1 MAALDLG
8 DLGFKIKV
16 DTAEFD
22 SALSKIESKARGL
35 DKTLEA
41 TGKRKVSVQADSGS
55 LSKVESA
62 AKAAGS
68 AVDAVNGKRVSP
80 QADSG
85 QLDKVATAAKSAGD
99 AIDSASGKSVSPKA
113 DSGQLEKVT
122 SAAKSADDAVE
133 ALAGKK
139 ATPVV
144 DSSPL
149 EQVAAKSRDAA
160 SATDEL
166 GRAAN
171 PLGGMFSSAASS
183 AAGMMGALAGV
194 GGVASAFGKIMSTGM
209 EFQSSMNTMSAVSG
223 ATGEQLA
230 AVSAKARELGTDASL
245 TATSATD
252 ASQAMTELAKG
263 GFTVEQSMSAAKG
276 TLQLAAAAGV
286 EAADAAT
293 IQSQALQAFSLGAG
307 DAARVSDILAGAANA
322 SSAEMTGIAQGLQQS
337 GTVAHQFGLSIEDT
351 ATSLAMLANAGI
363 QGSDAGTLLKTT
375 LLSVTDQ
382 GKPAQEAI
390 EKLGLTVYD
399 SNGKFVG
406 MASLLEQLKMA
417 SKAMTDE
424 QYQAATATLFG
435 SDAMRLSGIAAQ
447 QGAQGFNKLKEA
459 VTRQGQAAEVA
470 AAQTQGLPGVWER
483 FQNTMEDLWLGMFDN
498 MDDQL
503 VSVGNSAVDM
513 VEGVAPA
520 LEKMAHL
527 TGDAMKLSVGGV
539 AKAVEVWGKLPGPV
553 KEAATA
559 MALVAAAVKSY
570 SKFSMVSTAVDG
582 LTGAFKRTRG
592 GISDFTSAFGEA
604 YSYAR
609 QAHPELSRT
618 GAALQVLG
626 GKGGVAAAG
635 MGKLK
640 GAAAGVLDMLGGPW
654 GVAFAAAGAAVASAV
669 DYVQAADQAEKNLAE
684 SSVKAAKAHDQL
696 AASIAGTKGALSGDG
711 LAAAVDMANAK
722 LTEFEERGKLASKWQ
737 SSFIEKGAYREEDY
751 QRHLKEETYA
761 GSSADSNARRKAT
774 EDAKNGYKELQSA
787 MEELKMSKED
797 VDKAIAVG
805 GESYDNLISHL
816 RSTGDSGNWAAD
828 RLAESRTSMQQAI
841 DAARQLDPSAAQ
853 AAAGIDVLADSSASA
868 DDKLSALKST
878 MRAMGLLSQTAD
890 QAMMELAD
898 TVEEIGN
905 SVSNLGQGTDG
916 LGDKLFDGDKLNV
929 QNDNARQLSSTLSDM
944 SDKLMDV
951 GVAGG
956 DVNEAWDMM
965 IPVLDDIRAQMG
977 LTGEEF
983 DAQWSH
989 ILESYGLAPDVV
1001 HTLVEL
1007 DGASEAVQS
1016 LGDLWAGL
1024 YKVEEGATI
1033 PIDPPNPDVVA
1044 VMDELGIK
1052 YQEVKDASGET
1063 IQFKVTAPSDEV
1075 KGQLDE
1081 ITTKM
1086 AEIDDDSITIEA
1098 IMDPTQVEM
1107 GAAEVESLLQDL
1119 DIKNPSPQAQL
1130 VIDDL
1135 KANHSIA
1142 MGDLEYLNQQ
1152 SANPVADLDKL
1163 LLDNGINTAHGQLDG
1178 LNAHSTNSH
1187 VDADTDSFTTKVGAA
1202 IRLINSVP
1210 LTKRVQ
1216 FIGEVVG
1223 SAWNRIRGNADG
1235 GIAGFAA
1242 GGELPRLAIGGD
1254 AGYRLPLSGPGTNMV
1269 DGFLG
1274 VDGSGMPIARVDAG
1288 EWVINRR
1295 SSAQF
1300 GAALAAINAG
1310 NAQQALMELLQSL
1323 PAHADGGMTKSD
1335 QVKEILAPYNN
1346 GPYLMGGFSPSAFDC
1361 SGAVAAGVNAYLG
1374 LDPFDSRMSTV
1385 NEGQWLAA
1393 KGFEN
1398 GPGNGKQLAVAW
1410 YDYGGGAN
1418 GHTAMMLPD
1427 GTYIE
1432 SGGNTGQ
1439 GMTIGGAAG
1448 PLEGRGFTN
1457 FMYLPGSDSDSGELT
1472 GDLGETDGMGT
1483 SIGDIADFGGGAS
1496 AKSRPKATARKA
1508 SAPVAGQM
1516 FNHPGFASNIPGATV
1531 GSSLGGHRAA
1541 VQATA
1546 DKYGVGAQAAGVM
1559 NWSNPFVG
1567 SNSFRDEIGE
1577 PGTKQILSIAK
1588 QLEKQFGQKGIAAQV
1603 EAALSAKTPNWDVWL
1618 RVNEDTIDA
1627 FNRLEE
1633 AKADVKNGV
1642 NDVAEAEEKLAELK
1656 KKSKDSKDDA
1666 ADKLADAYKALDK
1679 AKRKELTKSYTQQDK
1694 TEDVEKAQKKID
1706 ELKEKSSENA
1716 NKAAQQIAD
1725 AEQEII
1731 NAREDEKE
1739 SLRELKE
1746 AQLQYNTALQM
1757 APIKAVASLTDKIAE
1772 GFGAIAESLELMAT
1786 NMDHAN
1792 ELIDARQDSEL
1803 ADVNA
1808 KQDALDA
1815 ARKLRQLER
1824 DNSNERHKEVLDQ
1837 QQAEFDLAMARHD
1850 YNSQYSDLEVN
1861 LAELRTKGILDVS
1874 QRAMDTDRLAMISAS
1889 GVAVAEKQLELT
1901 RAQAA
1906 KGEFDRQV
1914 ALQEATY
1921 EVNFQEEM
1929 ARIQHERLAVATQE
1943 LADAAAAAAG
1953 KLGGSAS
1960 ALAQET
1966 QGKQKTAAGAAGVI
1980 GGLAQLAGAIFM
1992 TVATGGAAL
2001 PAALALGAAGLKTAV
2016 EGGKNIAEGKAQADA
2031 YKKQAKEEYDALSK
2045 DDKARVDTARAGLVI
2060 GAIAGGAVGVAGGSS
2075 DDVNNMFDATSGIF
2089 NLPLYQKQM
2098 TEKYGAEAAA
2108 LMTAKKKA
2116 ELDRREKAAQ
2126 LERAKAAFDLSD
2138 STAKQ
2143 ADALA
2148 DMQDTLQKQLNE
2160 LQQENKQLAG
2170 IDDKIGDKNKSVL
2183 MSIGGSGWGVNS
2195 TDGMMLGANT
2205 GGFGGVTR
2213 DEVGAWSSVNVENG
2227 WNAADI
2233 MRPLVDSIKDTAAD
2247 AAASRGVVEG
2257 LPETVAEGRYAKLL
2271 AEKSVVPGAVDA
2283 AGRSVLAAQREAS
2296 DAAYE
2301 AAAKRVLAEMG
2312 GGDTTNIGTQFTGA
2326 VSVNAKLENTVLDGL
2341 RAMAANK

>member
-16 DTAEFD
+16 DTTEFD

-35 DKTLEA
+35 DKTLEG
-41 TGKRKVSVQADSGS
+41 TGKRKISVKADSGS

-99 AIDSASGKSVSPKA
+99 AIDSASGKRVSPSA
-113 DSGQLEKVT
+113 DTSQLGKVE
-122 SAAKSADDAVE
+122 SAAKSASDEVE
-133 ALAGKK
+133 KLSGKR

-149 EQVAAKSRDAA
+149 VQVAAKSRDAA

-399 SNGKFVG
+399 ANGKFVG
-406 MASLLEQLKMA
+406 MSSLLEQLKQA
-417 SKAMTDE
+417 SQSMTDE

-447 QGAQGFNKLKEA
+447 QGAEGFNKLKEA

-553 KEAATA
+553 KDTA
-559 MALVAAAVKSY
+559 IAIGAVNLAMRLLRTERGASAVSKLAESFANTKS
-570 SKFSMVSTAVDG
+570 SIKVFGSSMS
-582 LTGAFKRTRG
+582 
-592 GISDFTSAFGEA
+592 EA
-604 YSYAR
+604 YGYMR
-609 QAHPELSRT
+609 QANPEMSRA
-618 GAALQVLG
+618 GAAMRVLG
-626 GKGGVAAAG
+626 GQGGVAAAG
-635 MGKLK
+635 MSKLK
-640 GAAAGVLDMLGGPW
+640 TAGMGVVDMFGGPW
-654 GVAFAAAGAAVASAV
+654 G
-669 DYVQAADQAEKNLAE
+669 
-684 SSVKAAKAHDQL
+684 
-696 AASIAGTKGALSGDG
+696 IA
-711 LAAAVDMANAK
+711 LAAATAVIADVVAFNRRASQAQEGYK
-722 LTEFEERGKLASKWQ
+722 AATESAAEAQERLNSALAGTSAPLT
-737 SSFIEKGAYREEDY
+737 
-751 QRHLKEETYA
+751 KEQF
-761 GSSADSNARRKAT
+761 
-774 EDAKNGYKELQSA
+774 EDAKLVAEGYTASIRMNGEVMSGWRGEVMKSVDVTELLGSSQSKAWKESIKQA
-787 MEELKMSKED
+787 EIM
-797 VDKAIAVG
+797 
-805 GESYDNLISHL
+805 GEASIL
-816 RSTGDSGNWAAD
+816 TGDALKAQGKDWEDLGEIVARGGKEYDAVIERLNSIEGHWWNDQGEAAQRAVSD
-828 RLAESRTSMQQAI
+828 LESARAEYERSI
-841 DAARQLDPSAAQ
+841 DAARSADPAFQ
-853 AAAGIDVLADSSASA
+853 AIGESMGVLADEAASA
-868 DDKLSALKST
+868 EDKLSALKRIMDEMSGN
-878 MRAMGLLSQTAD
+878 AMSKD
-890 QAMMELAD
+890 QAQAALVGDVEQQAEQIDTLAQAVAEVGPIELDPDGTIDATTSSGAKAVSMIAELGDSMAQAAVAGVDVDEIFSQQADNMAALQAALGLTDEQFQSLMQSYGITREVLALPLKMEGAD
-898 TVEEIGN
+898 TVEQQISTLETGLAGLKEGN
-905 SVSNLGQGTDG
+905 SVEIAPPDPAVVLALEDMGYKIEHLPNGNIEIESTADVNIDELDELQARVNVIDGLSARATAELDTTEFGLNAEQARAIGEDLDGLDVSPEADLIIEKLLQGKDISIGELNALSNEKAVPTADLEKSLLDAGVADGLVKTANLGEQ
-916 LGDKLFDGDKLNV
+916 
-929 QNDNARQLSSTLSDM
+929 R
-944 SDKLMDV
+944 
-951 GVAGG
+951 
-956 DVNEAWDMM
+956 
-965 IPVLDDIRAQMG
+965 
-977 LTGEEF
+977 
-983 DAQWSH
+983 
-989 ILESYGLAPDVV
+989 
-1001 HTLVEL
+1001 
-1007 DGASEAVQS
+1007 
-1016 LGDLWAGL
+1016 
-1024 YKVEEGATI
+1024 
-1033 PIDPPNPDVVA
+1033 
-1044 VMDELGIK
+1044 
-1052 YQEVKDASGET
+1052 
-1063 IQFKVTAPSDEV
+1063 
-1075 KGQLDE
+1075 
-1081 ITTKM
+1081 
-1086 AEIDDDSITIEA
+1086 
-1098 IMDPTQVEM
+1098 PT
-1107 GAAEVESLLQDL
+1107 
-1119 DIKNPSPQAQL
+1119 
-1130 VIDDL
+1130 
-1135 KANHSIA
+1135 
-1142 MGDLEYLNQQ
+1142 
-1152 SANPVADLDKL
+1152 PVADIN
-1163 LLDNGINTAHGQLDG
+1163 NGSFMSKARAMMDMIGMLTRPMSTTITFVGRKIGEWARREHGGRIPNFYRGGQLPG
-1178 LNAHSTNSH
+1178 
-1187 VDADTDSFTTKVGAA
+1187 
-1202 IRLINSVP
+1202 
-1210 LTKRVQ
+1210 
-1216 FIGEVVG
+1216 
-1223 SAWNRIRGNADG
+1223 
-1235 GIAGFAA
+1235 
-1242 GGELPRLAIGGD
+1242 LAIGGNS
-1254 AGYRLPLSGPGTNMV
+1254 GYRLPGTGPGTSIV
-1269 DGFLG
+1269 DGFMG
-1274 VDGSGMPIARVDAG
+1274 VTDDGFPIARVNRN
-1288 EWVINRR
+1288 EWVINDR
-1295 SSAQF
+1295 SSDRF
-1300 GAALAAINAG
+1300 NGTLAAINANDPRG
-1310 NAQQALMELLQSL
+1310 IMANLAHEL
-1323 PAHADGGMTKSD
+1323 PALKEGGRTKSD
-1335 QVKEILAPYNN
+1335 EVKDALAAFNN
-1346 GPYLMGGFSPSAFDC
+1346 GPYVMGGFSPSAFDC
-1361 SGAVAAGVNAYLG
+1361 SGAVSAGVNAYLG

-1398 GPGNGKQLAVAW
+1398 GPGNGKELVVAW

-1472 GDLGETDGMGT
+1472 GDLGETDGFGT
-1483 SIGDIADFGGGAS
+1483 ALDVAGAS
-1496 AKSRPKATARKA
+1496 AKSRPKATALKA
-1508 SAPVAGQM
+1508 SKPQAGSM
-1516 FNHPGFASNIPGATV
+1516 YHVPGFASNVPGATV
-1531 GSSLGGHRAA
+1531 GSALGGHRGA
-1541 VQATA
+1541 VQGAA
-1546 DKYGVGAQAAGVM
+1546 NRAGVGAQAAGVM

-1577 PGTKQILSIAK
+1577 PGSKQILSIAK

-1642 NDVAEAEEKLAELK
+1642 NDIAEAEEKLAELK
-1656 KKSKDSKDDA
+1656 KKSKDSEGDA
-1666 ADKLADAYKALDK
+1666 ADKLAEAYKALDK
-1679 AKRKELTKSYTQQDK
+1679 AKSKELTKSYTQQDK
-1694 TEDVEKAQKKID
+1694 TEDIEKAQKKID
-1706 ELKEKSSENA
+1706 DLRKKSGDNA
-1716 NKAAQQIAD
+1716 NKTARQIAD

-1731 NAREDEKE
+1731 NARNEEKE
-1739 SLRELKE
+1739 KLRELKE
-1746 AQLQYNTALQM
+1746 AQLAYNTALQM
-1757 APIKAVASLTDKIAE
+1757 APIKAVASLTEKIAE
-1772 GFGAIAESLELMAT
+1772 GFGAIAENMELMAA

-1837 QQAEFDLAMARHD
+1837 QQAEFDLAIARHD
-1850 YNSQYSDLEVN
+1850 YNSQYADLEVN

-1889 GVAVAEKQLELT
+1889 GVAIAEKQLELT

-1921 EVNFQEEM
+1921 ELNFQEEM

-1943 LADAAAAAAG
+1943 LADAAAAASG

-1966 QGKQKTAAGAAGVI
+1966 QGKQKKAAGAAGVI
-1980 GGLAQLAGAIFM
+1980 GGIAQLIGAIGM
-1992 TVATGGAAL
+1992 TIATGGAAL
-2001 PAALALGAAGLKTAV
+2001 PAALALGASGLKTAV

-2031 YKKQAKEEYDALSK
+2031 YKKQAKEEYDALSA
-2045 DDKARVDTARAGLVI
+2045 DDKRRVDTARAGLVV
-2060 GAIAGGAVGVAGGSS
+2060 GAIAGGAVGMAGGSS
-2075 DDVNNMFDATSGIF
+2075 DDVANMFDATSGIF

-2098 TEKYGAEAAA
+2098 TQKYGAEAAA

-2148 DMQDTLQKQLNE
+2148 DMQDTLQKQLAE

-2213 DEVGAWSSVNVENG
+2213 DEVGAWSSLNVENG
-2227 WNAADI
+2227 WNAAEI
-2233 MRPLVDSIKDTAAD
+2233 MRPLVDSVKDTEAD
-2247 AAASRGVVEG
+2247 AAASRDVIEG

-2326 VSVNAKLENTVLDGL
+2326 VSVNAKLEDTVLDGL

>member
-16 DTAEFD
+16 DTTEFD

-35 DKTLEA
+35 DKTLEG
-41 TGKRKVSVQADSGS
+41 TGKRKISVKADSGS

-99 AIDSASGKSVSPKA
+99 AIDSASGKRVSPSA
-113 DSGQLEKVT
+113 DTGQLGKVE
-122 SAAKSADDAVE
+122 SAAKSASDEVE
-133 ALAGKK
+133 KLSGKR

-160 SATDEL
+160 SATEEL
-166 GRAAN
+166 AHSAN

-447 QGAQGFNKLKEA
+447 QGAQGFNTLKEA

-483 FQNTMEDLWLGMFDN
+483 FENTMEDLWLGMFDN

-503 VSVGNSAVDM
+503 FSVGNSAVDM

-527 TGDAMKLSVGGV
+527 TGDAMKLSVDGV

-553 KEAATA
+553 KEVATS

-582 LTGAFKRTRG
+582 LTSAFKRTRG

-609 QAHPELSRT
+609 QANPELSRT

-853 AAAGIDVLADSSASA
+853 AAAGIEVLADSSASA

-878 MRAMGLLSQTAD
+878 MQAMGLLSQTAD
-890 QAMMELAD
+890 QAMMEMAD

-905 SVSNLGQGTDG
+905 SVSSLGQGTDG
-916 LGDKLFDGDKLNV
+916 LGDKLFDGDNLNV

-944 SDKLMDV
+944 SDQLMNV

-956 DVNEAWDMM
+956 DVNEAWDTM
-965 IPVLDDIRAQMG
+965 IPVLDNIRAQMG

-1052 YQEVKDASGET
+1052 YEEIKNASGET

-1086 AEIDDDSITIEA
+1086 AEIDDESITIEA

-1178 LNAHSTNSH
+1178 LNAHSTNSK
-1187 VDADTDSFTTKVGAA
+1187 VDADTSSFTSKVGSA
-1202 IRLINSVP
+1202 INLINSIP
-1210 LTKRVQ
+1210 LTKRIT

-1223 SAWNRIRGNADG
+1223 SAWNRIRGNANG
-1235 GIAGFAA
+1235 GIAGFAT

-1254 AGYRLPLSGPGTNMV
+1254 AGYRLPTSGPGTNMV

-1300 GAALAAINAG
+1300 GATLAALNAG
-1310 NAQQALMELLQSL
+1310 NAQQALMALLQSL
-1323 PAHADGGMTKSD
+1323 PAHADGGVTKSE
-1335 QVKEILAPYNN
+1335 QVKEALAPFNN
-1346 GPYLMGGFSPSAFDC
+1346 GPYVMGGFSPSAFDC

-1398 GPGNGKQLAVAW
+1398 GPGNGKELVVAW

-1472 GDLGETDGMGT
+1472 GDLGETDGFGT
-1483 SIGDIADFGGGAS
+1483 ALDVAGAS
-1496 AKSRPKATARKA
+1496 AKSRPKATALKA
-1508 SAPVAGQM
+1508 SKPQAGSM
-1516 FNHPGFASNIPGATV
+1516 YHVPGFASNVPGATV
-1531 GSSLGGHRAA
+1531 GSALGGHRGA
-1541 VQATA
+1541 VQGAA
-1546 DKYGVGAQAAGVM
+1546 NRAGVGAQAAGVM

-1577 PGTKQILSIAK
+1577 PGSKQILSIAK

-1633 AKADVKNGV
+1633 AKADVKNNV
-1642 NDVAEAEEKLAELK
+1642 NDVAEAEEKLADLK
-1656 KKSKDSKDDA
+1656 KKAKDSEGDA
-1666 ADKLADAYKALDK
+1666 ADKLTEAYKALDE
-1679 AKRKELTKSYTQQDK
+1679 AKSKELTKSYTQQDK
-1694 TEDVEKAQKKID
+1694 TEDIEKAQKKID
-1706 ELKEKSSENA
+1706 DLRKKSGDNA
-1716 NKAAQQIAD
+1716 NKTSQQIAD

-1731 NAREDEKE
+1731 NARNEEKE
-1739 SLRELKE
+1739 KLRELKE
-1746 AQLQYNTALQM
+1746 AQLAYNTALQM

-1772 GFGAIAESLELMAT
+1772 GFGAIAENMELMAA

-1792 ELIDARQDSEL
+1792 ELIDARQSSEL
-1803 ADVNA
+1803 DDVNA

-1824 DNSNERHKEVLDQ
+1824 DSSNERHKEVLDQ
-1837 QQAEFDLAMARHD
+1837 QQAEFDLAIARHD

-1906 KGEFDRQV
+1906 KGEFERQV

-1966 QGKQKTAAGAAGVI
+1966 QGKQKKAAGAAGVI
-1980 GGLAQLAGAIFM
+1980 GGIAQLFGAIGM
-1992 TVATGGAAL
+1992 TIATGGAAL

-2031 YKKQAKEEYDALSK
+2031 YKKQAKEEYDALSA
-2045 DDKARVDTARAGLVI
+2045 DDKRRVDTARAGLVV
-2060 GAIAGGAVGVAGGSS
+2060 GAIAGGAVGLAGGSS
-2075 DDVNNMFDATSGIF
+2075 DDVANMFDATSGIF

-2098 TEKYGAEAAA
+2098 TQKYGAEAAA

-2116 ELDRREKAAQ
+2116 ELDRQEKAAQ

-2195 TDGMMLGANT
+2195 TDGMMLGAST

-2213 DEVGAWSSVNVENG
+2213 DEVGAWSSLNVENG
-2227 WNAADI
+2227 WNTADI
-2233 MRPLVDSIKDTAAD
+2233 MRPLVDSVKDTAAD
-2247 AAASRGVVEG
+2247 AAASRGIIEG

-2271 AEKSVVPGAVDA
+2271 AEESVVPGALDA
-2283 AGRSVLAAQREAS
+2283 AGRSVLEAQREAS
-2296 DAAYE
+2296 NAAYE
-2301 AAAKRVLAEMG
+2301 AAAKRVLAEMSNG
-2312 GGDTTNIGTQFTGA
+2312 STTNIGTQFTGA
-2326 VSVNAKLENTVLDGL
+2326 VSVNAKLEDTVLDGL
-2341 RAMAANK
+2341 RSMAANK

>member
-35 DKTLEA
+35 DKTLEG
-41 TGKRKVSVQADSGS
+41 TGKRKISVKADSGS

-80 QADSG
+80 KADSV

-99 AIDSASGKSVSPKA
+99 AIDSASGKRVSPSA
-113 DSGQLEKVT
+113 DTGQLGKVE
-122 SAAKSADDAVE
+122 SAAKSASDEVE
-133 ALAGKK
+133 KLSGKR

-183 AAGMMGALAGV
+183 AAGMMGALAGIS
-194 GGVASAFGKIMSTGM
+194 GVAGAFGKIMSTGM

-399 SNGKFVG
+399 ANGKFVG
-406 MASLLEQLKMA
+406 MSSLLEQLKQA
-417 SKAMTDE
+417 SQSMTDE

-513 VEGVAPA
+513 VEGIAPA
-520 LEKMAHL
+520 LQDMAHL
-527 TGDAMKLSVGGV
+527 TGDAMKLSVDGV

-553 KEAATA
+553 KEVATS

-582 LTGAFKRTRG
+582 LTSAFKRTRG

-609 QAHPELSRT
+609 QANPELSRT

-635 MGKLK
+635 FDKLK
-640 GAAAGVLDMLGGPW
+640 GAASGALDLLGGPW
-654 GVAFAAAGAAVASAV
+654 GVAIAVGTYALTEYIQTAQNVRQAQENYARTTDEAAAAQTRLNAAVAGS
-669 DYVQAADQAEKNLAE
+669 NLALNSE
-684 SSVKAAKAHDQL
+684 QLEDAAKVAKSAYAEFSRVGEALEGFHLGNGGLID
-696 AASIAGTKGALSGDG
+696 TKGKTHDEIRQQQREMERLGNAYDLVKEKMEGQGKSMDDLGMILAKGGKEYENLRNSLLEGGGPFNYKQELGD
-711 LAAAVDMANAK
+711 LAVQE
-722 LTEFEERGKLASKWQ
+722 L
-737 SSFIEKGAYREEDY
+737 
-751 QRHLKEETYA
+751 
-761 GSSADSNARRKAT
+761 DS
-774 EDAKNGYKELQSA
+774 AKNQVEQ
-787 MEELKMSKED
+787 MIE
-797 VDKAIAVG
+797 
-805 GESYDNLISHL
+805 
-816 RSTGDSGNWAAD
+816 
-828 RLAESRTSMQQAI
+828 
-841 DAARQLDPSAAQ
+841 AARNLDPAAAQ

-878 MRAMGLLSQTAD
+878 MQAMGLLSQTAD
-890 QAMMELAD
+890 QAMMEMAD
-898 TVEEIGN
+898 TVDEIGN
-905 SVSNLGQGTDG
+905 SVSSLGQGADG

-944 SDKLMDV
+944 SEQLMNV

-956 DVNEAWDMM
+956 DVNEAWDTM
-965 IPVLDDIRAQMG
+965 IPVLDNIRAQMG

-1033 PIDPPNPDVVA
+1033 PIDPPDPAVVA

-1052 YQEVKDASGET
+1052 YEEIKNASGET
-1063 IQFKVTAPSDEV
+1063 IQFKVTAPNDEV
-1075 KGQLDE
+1075 KAQLDD

-1086 AEIDDDSITIEA
+1086 AEIDDESITIET
-1098 IMDPTQVEM
+1098 IMDTTPLTM
-1107 GAAEVESLLQDL
+1107 GIDEAEALLRDL
-1119 DIKNPSPQAQL
+1119 DIKDPSPTATL
-1130 VIDDL
+1130 LIDEL
-1135 KANHSIA
+1135 KSNGQIA

-1152 SANPVADLDKL
+1152 SAHPVADLDKL
-1163 LLDNGINTAHGQLDG
+1163 LLDNGINTAHGQLDE
-1178 LNAHSTNSH
+1178 LNAHSTNSK
-1187 VDADTDSFTTKVGAA
+1187 VDADTASFTSKVGAA
-1202 IRLINSVP
+1202 IRLINSIP
-1210 LTKRVQ
+1210 LTKRIT

-1223 SAWNRIRGNADG
+1223 SAWNRIRGNANG
-1235 GIAGFAA
+1235 GIAGFAT

-1254 AGYRLPLSGPGTNMV
+1254 AGYRLPTSGPGTNMV

-1274 VDGSGMPIARVDAG
+1274 VGGSGMPIARVDAG

-1310 NAQQALMELLQSL
+1310 NAQQALMALLQSL
-1323 PAHADGGMTKSD
+1323 PAHADGGVTKSE
-1335 QVKEILAPYNN
+1335 QVKEALAPFNN
-1346 GPYLMGGFSPSAFDC
+1346 GPYVMGGFSPSAFDC

-1398 GPGNGKQLAVAW
+1398 GPGNGKELVVAW

-1472 GDLGETDGMGT
+1472 GDLGETDGFGT
-1483 SIGDIADFGGGAS
+1483 ALDVAGAS
-1496 AKSRPKATARKA
+1496 AKSRPKATALKA
-1508 SAPVAGQM
+1508 SKPQAGSM
-1516 FNHPGFASNIPGATV
+1516 YHVPGFASNVPGATV
-1531 GSSLGGHRAA
+1531 GSALGGHRGA
-1541 VQATA
+1541 VQGAA
-1546 DKYGVGAQAAGVM
+1546 NSAGVGAQAAGVM
-1559 NWSNPFVG
+1559 NWANPFVG

-1618 RVNEDTIDA
+1618 RVNDETIDA
-1627 FNRLEE
+1627 FNRLED
-1633 AKADVKNGV
+1633 AKADFKNGI
-1642 NDVAEAEEKLAELK
+1642 NDVAEAEEKLADLK
-1656 KKSKDSKDDA
+1656 KKSKDSEGDA
-1666 ADKLADAYKALDK
+1666 ADKLAEAYKALDK
-1679 AKRKELTKSYTQQDK
+1679 AKSKELTKSYTQQDK
-1694 TEDVEKAQKKID
+1694 TEDIEKAQKKID
-1706 ELKEKSSENA
+1706 DLRKKSGDNA
-1716 NKAAQQIAD
+1716 NKTARQIAD

-1731 NAREDEKE
+1731 NARNEEKE
-1739 SLRELKE
+1739 KLRELKE
-1746 AQLQYNTALQM
+1746 AQLAYNTALQM
-1757 APIKAVASLTDKIAE
+1757 APIKAVASLTEKIAE
-1772 GFGAIAESLELMAT
+1772 GFGAIAENMELMAN
-1786 NMDHAN
+1786 NMNHAN
-1792 ELIDARQDSEL
+1792 ELIDARQSSEL

-1808 KQDALDA
+1808 KQNALDA

-1850 YNSQYSDLEVN
+1850 FNSQYADREVN

-1889 GVAVAEKQLELT
+1889 GVAIAEKQLELT

-1914 ALQEATY
+1914 ALQEATF
-1921 EVNFQEEM
+1921 ELNFQEEM

-1943 LADAAAAAAG
+1943 LADAAAAASG

-1960 ALAQET
+1960 ALAQEM
-1966 QGKQKTAAGAAGVI
+1966 QGKQKKAAGIAGVI
-1980 GGLAQLAGAIFM
+1980 GGLAQLAGAIGM
-1992 TVATGGAAL
+1992 TLATGGAAL
-2001 PAALALGAAGLKTAV
+2001 PGALALGAAGLKTAV

-2045 DDKARVDTARAGLVI
+2045 DDKKRVDTARAGLLV
-2060 GAIAGGAVGVAGGSS
+2060 GALAGGAVGLAGGSS
-2075 DDVNNMFDATSGIF
+2075 DDVANMFDATSGIF

-2098 TEKYGAEAAA
+2098 TQKYGAEAAA

-2148 DMQDTLQKQLNE
+2148 DMQDTLQKQLAE
-2160 LQQENKQLAG
+2160 LKQENKQLAG
-2170 IDDKIGDKNKSVL
+2170 IDDKIGNKNKSVL

-2205 GGFGGVTR
+2205 GGLGGVTR

-2233 MRPLVDSIKDTAAD
+2233 MRPLVDSVKDTAAD
-2247 AAASRGVVEG
+2247 AAAASRGVVEG
-2257 LPETVAEGRYAKLL
+2257 LPETVAEGRYSKLL
-2271 AEKSVVPGAVDA
+2271 AEESVVPGALDA
-2283 AGRSVLAAQREAS
+2283 AGRSVLEAQREAS
-2296 DAAYE
+2296 NAAYE
-2301 AAAKRVLAEMG
+2301 AAAKRVLAEMSNG
-2312 GGDTTNIGTQFTGA
+2312 STTNIGTQFTGA
-2326 VSVNAKLENTVLDGL
+2326 VSVNAKLEDTVLDGL
-2341 RAMAANK
+2341 RSMAANK